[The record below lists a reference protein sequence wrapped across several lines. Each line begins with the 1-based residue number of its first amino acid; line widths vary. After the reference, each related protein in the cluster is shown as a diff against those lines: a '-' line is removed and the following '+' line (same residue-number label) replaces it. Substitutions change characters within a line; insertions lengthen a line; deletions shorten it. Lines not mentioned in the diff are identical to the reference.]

1 MAVVAYGFRQTGAG
15 GSVTSAFWV
24 SVRGVRGAKDQNVLK
39 FFNVPHTVTMLVLNC
54 FLIAKYCLHICCLKF
69 VFQPR
74 TFNFQGGQIFP
85 WHIGTKYVNPALG
98 AGYIIRYVHPMKW
111 ANNYHNG
118 YTHKVSNMQPRNI
131 TLIQGNIIYKY

>member
-1 MAVVAYGFRQTGAG
+1 M
-15 GSVTSAFWV
+15 
-24 SVRGVRGAKDQNVLK
+24 
-39 FFNVPHTVTMLVLNC
+39 
-54 FLIAKYCLHICCLKF
+54 
-69 VFQPR
+69 FQPR

-131 TLIQGNIIYKY
+131 TLIQVNIIYKYSGFELLPVEFGNAQNWFCLNLWTWCSDHSRDPLVIRYGDSTLCI